1 MSGTRTRSS
10 TVTPAAASG
19 AAAAAAGSLAFA
31 APGLLHALGNA
42 LFVIQGRAQTGQEG
56 LSAALPGIQ
65 QASKQALE
73 VLELFRCLCGED
85 APRRAV
91 QAGSLL
97 RRLCDVLGIAA
108 RRHGVGIECAAGCAP
123 AVDPSALCA
132 AVTQAVA
139 SLLAQLPSGWSGDL
153 VVELGERDGGAAVRL
168 WPRSLRGQLP
178 FPLDL
183 PAAAERVAGALA
195 GLRSAVACT
204 ADRTALELGFSS
216 AHGGG

>member
-1 MSGTRTRSS
+1 VSGTRTRSS
-10 TVTPAAASG
+10 TAAPAGLPGSAAYG
-19 AAAAAAGSLAFA
+19 LAFA

-42 LFVIQGRAQTGQEG
+42 LFVIQGRAQVGG
-56 LSAALPGIQ
+56 GDLAAALPGIQ

-85 APRRAV
+85 AGRRAV

-97 RRLCDVLGIAA
+97 RRLCDVLGVAA
-108 RRHGVGIECAAGCAP
+108 RRHGVGIECAAGRAP
-123 AVDPSALCA
+123 TVDPSALCA

-139 SLLAQLPSGWSGDL
+139 SLLAQLPAGWSGDL
-153 VVELGERDGGAAVRL
+153 VVELGERDGGVTVRL
-168 WPRSLRGQLP
+168 WPRSARGQLP

-183 PAAAERVAGALA
+183 PAAAGRVAGALA
-195 GLRSAVACT
+195 GLCPGVASS
-204 ADRTALELGFSS
+204 ADRTALELGFGG